1 MNIGA
6 RHYWHCQEMLVTKM
20 AKTDTFNLSS
30 KKFVSNLRH
39 QLGHQLGHQRSFDF
53 QLRQR
58 NFNFYLDWGQKL
70 NKKSVIILFNL
81 TQYSTIENSTFRISR
96 ILPSYVN
103 GVFTTTFFYFIFSI
117 SLTQIFFPMTKIEDF
132 GDFFGSKKVTTWS
145 FFSLTKYLWFP
156 MMYGIVYIYFRLK
169 PSYYN
174 PPSYCL

>member
-1 MNIGA
+1 
-6 RHYWHCQEMLVTKM
+6 M

-39 QLGHQLGHQRSFDF
+39 QLGHQRSFDF

-58 NFNFYLDWGQKL
+58 KFNFYLDQGQKL

-156 MMYGIVYIYFRLK
+156 MMYGIVYIYFRL
-169 PSYYN
+169 
-174 PPSYCL
+174 CLTQAELL